1 MISKNSLILLLSE
14 LQATHNVDTTKQIT
28 EVASSTAISMDV
40 LKFINS
46 YRELEICKFYTHL
59 RKSYNQKK
67 SKLYINIMKDITDPT
82 EVLTT
87 LASLHLQILLFSKK
101 VEDKQ
106 MFLEHSRAV
115 EISKVLL
122 LYLTKYDL
130 ANCIKLLNLI
140 KADIEAFEY
149 VQGRRN

>member
-28 EVASSTAISMDV
+28 EVASSAAISMDV

-87 LASLHLQILLFSKK
+87 LASLHL
-101 VEDKQ
+101 
-106 MFLEHSRAV
+106 
-115 EISKVLL
+115 
-122 LYLTKYDL
+122 
-130 ANCIKLLNLI
+130 
-140 KADIEAFEY
+140 
-149 VQGRRN
+149 